1 MDKLNI
7 LIFYDDHACD
17 TSTVIEHLD
26 SFKKYS
32 KHNIFFVI
40 GTKGAKCD
48 KDINFADVIIIHYSV
63 RLSLPN
69 YISIH
74 AANEISNFKGLKLL
88 FIQDE
93 YENTHQAHYW
103 IKKLGINTVFTCVP
117 PEFIQNVYPK
127 EIFPNVT
134 FINNLTGYVPE
145 DIINIDIVPPPE
157 ERKNFIVYRGR
168 KLGYWYGS
176 LGQEKYEIGIKM
188 KKACKKAKIP
198 EDIESEDEKRIYG
211 SNWYNFLLSGRATLG
226 TESGANIF
234 DFDGTLKASI
244 ESYIKKN
251 KKATY
256 EEVAKI
262 FLKNDGK
269 ILMNQISPKIF
280 QAIMCRTALI
290 LYEGY
295 YSGVVLPDKH
305 YIPLRKDWSNVQE
318 VIEKVKDL
326 RYISELTENAY
337 NDIIKSGK
345 YNYQSLIR
353 KVEDE
358 ISRHSLASQKM
369 DVISIPILLRNNN
382 GESKTLFKSSY
393 IFSHYF
399 DNRKL
404 ISKLIFP
411 IQGII
416 NINKSVKVID
426 STKSIVG
433 YEFKKILNN
442 NPREF
447 YAAALSCVPLPH
459 FIEFEFIQAVVLSKV
474 EIMWFDEENFAL
486 DYVLEYWDEKQN
498 KYIKLLESVEQ
509 FTELHCLNV
518 NTDLKAVKNVR
529 LVVYKM
535 LGQSRILIRYIKFF
549 SSTIISEPKIE
560 YKVSMLLYRII
571 NKIKNTLI
579 KKRR

>member
-17 TSTVIEHLD
+17 TSTVVEHLD

-32 KHNIFFVI
+32 KHNIFFVL
-40 GTKGAKCD
+40 GTKQANCGE
-48 KDINFADVIIIHYSV
+48 DINFADVIIIHYSV

-69 YISIH
+69 YISLH
-74 AANEISNFKGLKLL
+74 AVNAISNFKGLKLL

-103 IKKLGINTVFTCVP
+103 IQKLGINIVFTCIP
-117 PEFIQNVYPK
+117 PKFIKNVYPK

-145 DIINIDIVPPPE
+145 DIINVDIIPPLE

-176 LGQEKYEIGIKM
+176 LGQEKYEISIKM
-188 KKACKKAKIP
+188 KKACEKAKIP

-211 SNWYNFLLSGRATLG
+211 SNWYKFLLSGRATLG

-234 DFDGTLKASI
+234 DFDGNLKASI
-244 ESYIKKN
+244 ENYIKEH

-295 YSGVVLPDKH
+295 YSGVVLADKH
-305 YIPLRKDWSNVQE
+305 YIPLKKDWSNVQE

-326 RYISELTENAY
+326 SYISKLTENAY

-345 YNYQSLIR
+345 YNYQSFIR

-358 ISRHSLASQKM
+358 ISRHSLASQKI
-369 DVISIPILLRNNN
+369 DVISRPVLLRNNN
-382 GESKTLFKSSY
+382 GEYKNLSYNSY
-393 IFSHYF
+393 IFSHCF
-399 DNRKL
+399 NNTKVIDKL
-404 ISKLIFP
+404 FFP

-416 NINKSVKVID
+416 NINKIIKIVD
-426 STKSIVG
+426 STQSIEG
-433 YEFKKILNN
+433 YEFERILDN
-442 NPREF
+442 NPKEF
-447 YAAALSCVPLPH
+447 YAAAVPCVSLPH
-459 FIEFEFIQAVVLSKV
+459 FIEFEFLQIIVLSKI
-474 EIMWFDEENFAL
+474 EIMWLDEENFAL
-486 DYVLEYWDEKQN
+486 DYILEYWDEKKN
-498 KYIKLLESVEQ
+498 KYIKLLDPINQ
-509 FTELHCLNV
+509 FTKFHCLN
-518 NTDLKAVKNVR
+518 NFISKKAVKKIR

-535 LGQSRILIRYIKFF
+535 SGQPRILMRYIKFF
-549 SSTIISEPKIE
+549 SSDVMSEPKIE
-560 YKVSMLLYRII
+560 CKVSNLINRII
-571 NKIKNTLI
+571 DKIKIL
-579 KKRR
+579 